1 MESDILRKKF
11 LQFFQSQGHKI
22 LPSDSLIPR
31 DDPTVLFTSAGMN
44 QFKKQFLGQN
54 IAFPRV
60 TTCQKCLRTD
70 DLDKVGRT
78 CGHHTFFEM
87 LGNFS
92 FGDYFKEEAI
102 QWAWEFLVKELKISK
117 EKLWVSV
124 YKDDSQAY
132 NIWKG
137 KIKIPQDKILKL
149 GDKENFWPAEAKQKG
164 PNGPCGPC
172 SEIFFDQGKD
182 IGCGRPDCNPSCGC
196 DRFVEVWNLVFTS
209 FERKEGGVLADLPHK
224 NIDTG
229 MGLER
234 LAAVMQGV
242 FSNFDTDLFVPI
254 IKTIEE
260 ISKAKFKDNRES
272 FCAISDHIRAITFA
286 ISDGIIPS
294 NEERGYVVRNLIRRS
309 LQHARTLRINK
320 AFLYK
325 LIPAVSSLMKR
336 AYPQLEKKRE
346 DIAQIVKAEED
357 KFIEMLNETLP
368 KFQDIVKALN
378 QEGKQQ
384 VPADIVFK
392 FRDTYGL
399 PWDII
404 ETSTSSSG
412 LDIDWP
418 EVEKLLDLQRSRS
431 RGQSKISDSIF
442 IKERTFKGKSLFVRD
457 ACEIET
463 VVVDLFKKS
472 KDANEVEVVLEN
484 TPFYPQ
490 AGGQIGDS
498 GLLINKT
505 TQVAVYDTKRMGD
518 AIVHYGKIEKGEI
531 NIGDKVLASI
541 DKKRRL
547 AIARNHTATHLLQAA
562 LRQVLGEHVQQQG
575 SLVSEERLRFDFT
588 HFKAIDKPTLDRIE
602 EVVNSYIKNNDV
614 LKIEEMSLDKA
625 RESGALAFFGEKYSD
640 KVRVVSVGNYSK
652 ELCGGAHLE
661 STGSIGLFKIIS
673 EESAASGIRRIEAVT
688 GDFADEKAKGEQEA
702 VIRIAQLLGVPENK
716 INIAIY
722 DLLSR
727 TKELEKKL
735 NLVQLKLLVSSSDNL
750 IKEAQLIDGKR
761 VILKFMEGYDA
772 DSLRKTIDLIKEK
785 LPNSIALL
793 MTMVNGKIFL
803 TLGVTDDLVK
813 KGVDASK
820 ILKGIL
826 PLIGAR
832 GAGRPD
838 FAQAG
843 GGEASKIKDIEDGFK
858 KMIKGVR

>member
-1 MESDILRKKF
+1 M
-11 LQFFQSQGHKI
+11 
-22 LPSDSLIPR
+22 
-31 DDPTVLFTSAGMN
+31 
-44 QFKKQFLGQN
+44 
-54 IAFPRV
+54 
-60 TTCQKCLRTD
+60 
-70 DLDKVGRT
+70 
-78 CGHHTFFEM
+78 
-87 LGNFS
+87 
-92 FGDYFKEEAI
+92 
-102 QWAWEFLVKELKISK
+102 
-117 EKLWVSV
+117 
-124 YKDDSQAY
+124 
-132 NIWKG
+132 
-137 KIKIPQDKILKL
+137 
-149 GDKENFWPAEAKQKG
+149 
-164 PNGPCGPC
+164 
-172 SEIFFDQGKD
+172 
-182 IGCGRPDCNPSCGC
+182 
-196 DRFVEVWNLVFTS
+196 
-209 FERKEGGVLADLPHK
+209 
-224 NIDTG
+224 
-229 MGLER
+229 
-234 LAAVMQGV
+234 
-242 FSNFDTDLFVPI
+242 
-254 IKTIEE
+254 
-260 ISKAKFKDNRES
+260 
-272 FCAISDHIRAITFA
+272 
-286 ISDGIIPS
+286 
-294 NEERGYVVRNLIRRS
+294 
-309 LQHARTLRINK
+309 
-320 AFLYK
+320 
-325 LIPAVSSLMKR
+325 
-336 AYPQLEKKRE
+336 
-346 DIAQIVKAEED
+346 
-357 KFIEMLNETLP
+357 
-368 KFQDIVKALN
+368 
-378 QEGKQQ
+378 
-384 VPADIVFK
+384 
-392 FRDTYGL
+392 
-399 PWDII
+399 
-404 ETSTSSSG
+404 
-412 LDIDWP
+412 
-418 EVEKLLDLQRSRS
+418 
-431 RGQSKISDSIF
+431 
-442 IKERTFKGKSLFVRD
+442 RD